1 MSDRNGPTLAIVGDC
16 AGCEHLRTDV
26 TDARLGRTRHA
37 ACVHPTRNDGG
48 IILWRSRG
56 PYPMPTDCP
65 CLSAARLALLV
76 DLARTVCRR
85 CGAIVEPERECYAI
99 PTCFACL
106 PPPPRM
112 PVHTFGEID
121 ESAIRTMVVGD
132 TLSEPTSTPGE
143 HVKVELSDGGWLV
156 RLSDGDMSLAGTSK
170 LAMVYVKERRERA
183 HSREEP
189 AS

>member
-1 MSDRNGPTLAIVGDC
+1 MSDRNGPTLTMVATCV
-16 AGCEHLRTDV
+16 GCEHRLTDL
-26 TDARLGRTRHA
+26 AQA
-37 ACVHPTRNDGG
+37 SCEHPTLTPRRYLTQGQ
-48 IILWRSRG
+48 
-56 PYPMPTDCP
+56 PTPAWCP
-65 CLSAARLALLV
+65 RLSAARLAHLV